1 MENQEL
7 DAQEKLLKVA
17 AAIFYEKGFHG
28 ARMQEIADRAGLN
41 KAMLHYYFHSKEQ
54 LFDAV
59 FEQALQRLLPSVVRF
74 FAGEEALRAKASR
87 LIDEYTTLLQ
97 EEPQVPIFILSEL
110 RMRPDKLATLGKNL
124 SLETERL
131 KAQIEAEVAQ
141 GRLQLVD
148 PWQMVITLFS
158 ACIFPYISGP
168 IWQGLLNLDVTEY
181 GRLLNG
187 RKQALLDLF
196 WREQ

>member
-1 MENQEL
+1 MENQGL
-7 DAQEKLLKVA
+7 DTQEKLLQVA

-41 KAMLHYYFHSKEQ
+41 KAMLHYYFRSKEQ

-74 FAGEEALRAKASR
+74 FAGEEPLRAKVSL

-110 RMRPDKLATLGKNL
+110 RMRPDKMAALGKSL
-124 SLETERL
+124 ALETERL
-131 KAQIEAEVAQ
+131 KAQIEAEIAQ
-141 GRLQLVD
+141 GNLQPVD

-158 ACIFPYISGP
+158 ASIFPYISGP
-168 IWQGLLNLDVTEY
+168 IWQGLLALDVTEY

-196 WREQ
+196 WHEQ